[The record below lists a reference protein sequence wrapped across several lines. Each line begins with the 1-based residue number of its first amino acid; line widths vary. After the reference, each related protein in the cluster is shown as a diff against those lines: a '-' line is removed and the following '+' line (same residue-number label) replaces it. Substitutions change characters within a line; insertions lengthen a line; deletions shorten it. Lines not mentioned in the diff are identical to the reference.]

1 MRYISWKEIFSTK
14 KKKQLFF
21 SNGAIGIHDP
31 HAIFDKVVML
41 VERAAFHTASR
52 IDKQGR

>member
-1 MRYISWKEIFSTK
+1 MIYISWKETFSTK
-14 KKKQLFF
+14 KKEQLFF

-31 HAIFDKVVML
+31 HATLDKVVML